1 MLKADV
7 SDGFFWI
14 GLRHAD
20 APKRGLIFPI
30 DDVFV
35 DDFLWLAQGLTHR
48 RHYMCRTLFHTL
60 DKVFRPLEKLDPPQR
75 KEVLS
80 LKKLDSGDCSQS
92 TCQVLLG
99 WVLDAVNMIL
109 CLPTHQASRLK

>member
-1 MLKADV
+1 MKYGRALDRLRWEIVFADPARGNVYMLKADV

-80 LKKLDSGDCSQS
+80 H
-92 TCQVLLG
+92 T
-99 WVLDAVNMIL
+99 I
-109 CLPTHQASRLK
+109 T